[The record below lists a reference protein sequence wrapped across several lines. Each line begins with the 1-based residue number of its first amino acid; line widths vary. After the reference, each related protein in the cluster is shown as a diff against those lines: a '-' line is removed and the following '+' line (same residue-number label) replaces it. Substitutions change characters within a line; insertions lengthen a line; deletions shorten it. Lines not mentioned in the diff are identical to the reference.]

1 MTSSTIVQA
10 SVDSTGRRVLT
21 HPEADTI
28 TPEELVSRAR
38 ALIPRLKERAAP
50 TEQARHLLPETVRDL
65 TEAGFFRIVQP
76 KRFGGFELGIDV
88 LEDVVVEIGRG
99 CGSTAWCMAILG
111 GHSWF
116 SALFNEA
123 GQCELYGDEGHVIMS
138 TNLSGNGRA
147 RRVEGGYELSGRFIY
162 LSGCDI
168 ANWLCVG
175 AMVIDTDGE
184 PSDPESW
191 LYAAIR
197 PEDASIQDDWHV
209 LGLRGTGSKTV
220 LVDKL
225 FVAEHMT
232 LSQEAVQRQ
241 ETPGRYI
248 HPNPFYAAPMLAFLS
263 IETSGA
269 AVGLALQAV
278 DILEDIGRN
287 KPVRTRDAFAKPQ
300 STYDLPAFRRRFAE
314 TRSLADAARA
324 LLRSEC
330 QRLISTMIEYVPARR
345 KLTSEQLIEYT
356 LNNARLADLCVQ
368 AVENAFA
375 TAGTSATFEGHPLER
390 VFRDVHMLSTHNVF
404 RLDQI
409 DERWALAHFGLQG

>member
-1 MTSSTIVQA
+1 MSSSTIVRA
-10 SVDSTGRRVLT
+10 SVDNQGRRVLS
-21 HPEADTI
+21 HPEADSI
-28 TPEELVSRAR
+28 TREELIARAR
-38 ALIPRLKERAAP
+38 AMIPRLKERAAE
-50 TEQARHLLPETVRDL
+50 TEKTRHLLPETVREL

-76 KRFGGFELGIDV
+76 KRFGGFEMGIDV
-88 LEDVVVEIGRG
+88 LEEVVVEIGRG
-99 CGSTAWCMAILG
+99 CGSSAWCMAILG
-111 GHSWF
+111 GHSWW

-123 GQCELYGDEGHVIMS
+123 GQCELYGAEGHVIMA

-147 RRVEGGYELSGRFIY
+147 KRVEGGYELSGRFIY

-175 AMVIDTDGE
+175 AMVEDDV
-184 PSDPESW
+184 ESPPW

-220 LVDKL
+220 LVDRL
-225 FVAEHMT
+225 FVPEHMT
-232 LSQEAVQRQ
+232 LMQADVQQQ

-278 DILEDIGRN
+278 DILDELGRN
-287 KPVRTRDAFAKPQ
+287 KPVRTRDPFAKPL

-314 TRSLADAARA
+314 TRSLAEAARA
-324 LLRSEC
+324 LLLSEC
-330 QRLISTMIEYVPARR
+330 QRLMSTMREYAPAGR
-345 KLTSEQLIEYT
+345 KLTGEELVEYT

-390 VFRDVHMLSTHNVF
+390 CFRDVHMLSTHNVF
-404 RLDQI
+404 RLDQV
-409 DERWALAHFGLQG
+409 DERWALAHFGLEG